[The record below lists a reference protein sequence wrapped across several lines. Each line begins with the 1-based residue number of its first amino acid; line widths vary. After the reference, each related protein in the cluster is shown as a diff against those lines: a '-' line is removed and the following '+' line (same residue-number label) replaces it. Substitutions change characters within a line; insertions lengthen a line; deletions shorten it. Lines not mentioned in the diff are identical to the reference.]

1 MTLVDSHFYQV
12 QGQKSMSQNS
22 GARCE
27 AIDDET
33 GELITYYGFKEIWE
47 LDYGT
52 YFGFKDIWHRLF
64 IQ

>member
-1 MTLVDSHFYQV
+1 
-12 QGQKSMSQNS
+12 MSQNS